1 MPVERRRYLRHKV
14 HSPAYASI
22 GAGVGGVVLD
32 ANDRGAAIE
41 SVARLT
47 PQTFVD
53 LRLDLLDTRGSAVTP
68 ARVAWC
74 DEAGRLGLEFL
85 NLTGESRRQLQ
96 QWLLLNALLASENAS
111 KLMQAGRPQPAPAEE
126 ATSVPAPQPGAM
138 GDPAWRA
145 VAERALASAEA
156 DGAAL
161 ALAEGEAIVC
171 QATAGDVAPPPGT
184 KLNTES
190 GISGACVRSG
200 RWLRCDEPRL
210 DPHVDR
216 ESCAALGINSVLA
229 VPIGQRGD
237 ILGLIEVFSRAPY
250 AFKENHCFALQELAK
265 NVALSLRPETPQA
278 SAVGASAPE
287 PASEAVPEEPPVVSP
302 AAEAPQAISQ
312 TAAAAAPATAV
323 TRTPTP
329 EAPGPPAMPMS
340 NAATPAATQT
350 TATAP
355 VSEATTA
362 PTRSI
367 ALTGGKG
374 ERVVLVILAAMLVIL
389 GLWFVLGRG
398 AGDTKSVDAAEPSAS
413 RSQILPQ
420 PTPSGQAKSEVTQPT
435 VTVDFSDSV
444 RPLQREAEA
453 GDSEAAFE
461 LGARYASG
469 EDVTQ
474 DYGQAVKWFTRAA
487 DGGQVLAAA
496 TLGAYYWAGRGVPQD
511 DVSAYMWSALAKEGG
526 DEASK
531 YRLAILR
538 ARMTGAQISEAQQR
552 AAAWRRTH
560 DRTRPAGRAAAQP

>member
-1 MPVERRRYLRHKV
+1 MLVERRRHLRHKV

-22 GAGVGGVVLD
+22 GTGVGGVVLD

-74 DEAGRLGLEFL
+74 DEAGRVGLEFL

-96 QWLLLNALLASENAS
+96 QWLLLNALLATENAS
-111 KLMQAGRPQPAPAEE
+111 KLTQAGRPNAAPAET
-126 ATSVPAPQPGAM
+126 APSGPAPQWAAA
-138 GDPAWRA
+138 GDPAWREA
-145 VAERALASAEA
+145 AERALASAEA

-161 ALAEGEAIVC
+161 ALAHDEAIIC
-171 QATAGDVAPPPGT
+171 RATAGEVAPPPGT

-200 RWLRCDEPRL
+200 RWLRCDDPRL

-216 ESCAALGINSVLA
+216 ESCQALGISSVLA

-250 AFKENHCFALQELAK
+250 AFKESHCSALQELAK
-265 NVALSLRPETPQA
+265 TVALSLRPEAPQA
-278 SAVGASAPE
+278 PAINASAAE
-287 PASEAVPEEPPVVSP
+287 PAPEVAGEEAPGLSP
-302 AAEAPQAISQ
+302 ATTVEAPQAYSQ
-312 TAAAAAPATAV
+312 TATAAAPAAAV
-323 TRTPTP
+323 MSTPPP
-329 EAPGPPAMPMS
+329 EAPVPAAMTLSSALM
-340 NAATPAATQT
+340 PAATQT
-350 TATAP
+350 AEPAP
-355 VSEATTA
+355 NATTA
-362 PTRSI
+362 STQSI
-367 ALTGGKG
+367 ASSSGKA
-374 ERVVLVILAAMLVIL
+374 ERVVLVVLAAMLVML
-389 GLWFVLGRG
+389 GLWFVLSRG
-398 AGDTKSVDAAEPSAS
+398 TGDAKSVDAAEPSRA
-413 RSQILPQ
+413 RSQIVPQ
-420 PTPSGQAKSEVTQPT
+420 PTPSVQAKAEVTQPA
-435 VTVDFSDSV
+435 VTVDFSGPV

-453 GDSEAAFE
+453 GDAEAAFE

-469 EDVTQ
+469 EDVIQ
-474 DYGQAVKWFTRAA
+474 DYAQAVKWFTRAA

-511 DVSAYMWSALAKEGG
+511 DVSAYVWSSIAREGG

-538 ARMTGAQISEAQQR
+538 ARMTGTQISEAEQR
-552 AAAWRRTH
+552 AASWRRTH
-560 DRTRPAGRAAAQP
+560 DRTRPTGRTTTQP

>member
-1 MPVERRRYLRHKV
+1 MLVERRRYLRHKV

-41 SVARLT
+41 SVVRL
-47 PQTFVD
+47 PSQSFVD

-74 DEAGRLGLEFL
+74 DEAGRVGLEFL

-96 QWLLLNALLASENAS
+96 QWLLLNALLATEEAS
-111 KLMQAGRPQPAPAEE
+111 KLTQAGRADAVPEE
-126 ATSVPAPQPGAM
+126 AAPSNPAPQPAAA
-138 GDPAWRA
+138 GDTAWRE

-156 DGAAL
+156 DGAAI
-161 ALAEGEAIVC
+161 ALADGEAIVC
-171 QATAGDVAPPPGT
+171 RATAGEIAPPPGT

-200 RWLRCDEPRL
+200 RWLRCDDPRL

-216 ESCAALGINSVLA
+216 ESCQALGINSVLA
-229 VPIGQRGD
+229 VPVGERGD

-250 AFKENHCFALQELAK
+250 AFKEKHCSELQQLAK
-265 NVALSLRPETPQA
+265 TVALSLYPEIPQA
-278 SAVGASAPE
+278 PAASTPAAE
-287 PASEAVPEEPPVVSP
+287 PAREAAREEPPLLTTTVEGPATSSQIATAADTLMP
-302 AAEAPQAISQ
+302 AASVPAVAAVSTAP
-312 TAAAAAPATAV
+312 V
-323 TRTPTP
+323 
-329 EAPGPPAMPMS
+329 
-340 NAATPAATQT
+340 AATQT
-350 TATAP
+350 TAP
-355 VSEATTA
+355 
-362 PTRSI
+362 
-367 ALTGGKG
+367 ALVPDASPASPPSVASGSGKG
-374 ERVVLVILAAMLVIL
+374 ERVVLLGLVAMLVIL

-398 AGDTKSVDAAEPSAS
+398 AGDAKSVDAAEPSPA
-413 RSQILPQ
+413 RSQVLPQ
-420 PTPSGQAKSEVTQPT
+420 PTPSGQTQSEVTEPT
-435 VTVDFSDSV
+435 VTVDLSDSV
-444 RPLQREAEA
+444 RPLRREAEA
-453 GDSEAAFE
+453 GDAEAAFE

-474 DYGQAVKWFTRAA
+474 DYAQAVKWFTRAA

-511 DVSAYMWSALAKEGG
+511 DVSAYMWSAIAKEGG

-538 ARMTGAQISEAQQR
+538 ARMTGAQISEADQR

-560 DRTRPAGRAAAQP
+560 IQRRPAGKTIAQP